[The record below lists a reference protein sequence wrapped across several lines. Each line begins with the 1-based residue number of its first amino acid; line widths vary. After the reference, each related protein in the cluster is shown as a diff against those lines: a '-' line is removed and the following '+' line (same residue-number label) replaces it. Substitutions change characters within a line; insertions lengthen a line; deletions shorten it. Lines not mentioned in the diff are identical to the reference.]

1 MPHITVKL
9 WPGHSE
15 QEKQQLAD
23 AITQDAMRILHT
35 PKNSLSVAI
44 EEVAPGDWMATVF
57 EPDIRAKPEAIYQQ
71 PGYTSI

>member
-1 MPHITVKL
+1 MPHIIVKL

-35 PKNSLSVAI
+35 TKNSLSVAI
-44 EEVAPGDWMATVF
+44 EEVAPSNWMADAYA
-57 EPDIRAKPEAIYQQ
+57 PDILAKPEAIYKQ

>member
-1 MPHITVKL
+1 MPHIIVKL

-23 AITQDAMRILHT
+23 AITQAAMRILHT
-35 PKNSLSVAI
+35 TKNSLSVAI
-44 EEVAPGDWMATVF
+44 EEVAPGDWMADVY
-57 EPDIRAKPEAIYQQ
+57 EPDILAKPEASYKQ